1 MWKKIFNTL
10 KSGHIIV
17 PLNIR
22 KLFVVY
28 RGCYVQSKMKRFLFL
43 VIILGLLVWAGSYI
57 FYRYYFPDLVADA
70 LVAEQSPSYIPR
82 RLMNK
87 VDELRK
93 PVNKGTDEIIMEMKR
108 NEIPLNDVVD
118 VIESTSE
125 EEAYAFLMD
134 LNSSNPK
141 TPDEVF
147 DIAKKHIDADFD
159 IEVFRKPFVENV
171 NMKAIRRAMSYANT
185 NQRTKDLDIETGRAI
200 AKKIL
205 IEKYQQVE

>member
-1 MWKKIFNTL
+1 
-10 KSGHIIV
+10 
-17 PLNIR
+17 
-22 KLFVVY
+22 
-28 RGCYVQSKMKRFLFL
+28 MKRFLFII
-43 VIILGLLVWAGSYI
+43 IILGLLIWAGSYL
-57 FYRYYFPDLVADA
+57 FYRYYFPSLVAEA

-93 PVNKGTDEIIMEMKR
+93 PVNKGADEIILEMKK
-108 NEIPLNDVVD
+108 NDIPLEDVVE
-118 VIESTSE
+118 VIENTSE
-125 EEAYAFLMD
+125 DEAYEFLMD
-134 LNSSNPK
+134 LNESNPK

-185 NQRTKDLDIETGRAI
+185 NQRTKDLDIVTGRAI
-200 AKKIL
+200 ARQIL
-205 IEKYQQVE
+205 MEKYEQVK